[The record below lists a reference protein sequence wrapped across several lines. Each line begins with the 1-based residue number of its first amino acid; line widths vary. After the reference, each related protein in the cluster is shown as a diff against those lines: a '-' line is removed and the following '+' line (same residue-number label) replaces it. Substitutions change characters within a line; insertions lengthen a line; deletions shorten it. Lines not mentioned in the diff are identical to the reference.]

1 MRRCS
6 NGICCES
13 DGFSAA
19 HSPSLVQPW
28 PAPIVAW
35 WCALYAS
42 VLWCAWQVVC
52 CMLRAACCMRHAAC
66 LRCAWLF
73 VTPLEVQR
81 RLLIL
86 HSHEV
91 TEPASDQMQTEM
103 HRCVACCVLSVVGCI
118 LAACCAIVSPVLDLA
133 LHCRRLQQLVRR
145 RKLAAA
151 DLSVQHNRRRACTR
165 RSFPRLNKLILCSAK

>member
-1 MRRCS
+1 MAFAAKVTASLPLIRLHWCSLGLRRLLRGGVRCMPLYC
-6 NGICCES
+6 GVRGRLCVVCY
-13 DGFSAA
+13 
-19 HSPSLVQPW
+19 
-28 PAPIVAW
+28 APHVA
-35 WCALYAS
+35 
-42 VLWCAWQVVC
+42 C
-52 CMLRAACCMRHAAC
+52 CMLHAAC

-91 TEPASDQMQTEM
+91 TEPASDQMQTER

-165 RSFPRLNKLILCSAK
+165 RSFPRLNKLILCGAK